1 MPCSISSD
9 LECFHSET
17 AKCLNVCL
25 MCIYPPKG
33 GGGWVFPKTDLEF
46 LVFSRPQPALTMG
59 EEPNHAWP
67 LTEVAKDG
75 TFGSSSL
82 RTQTEGSINLTFEL
96 TPDQP
101 LAIARKVR
109 VQSFHVGCVV

>member
-1 MPCSISSD
+1 MAW
-9 LECFHSET
+9 LERE
-17 AKCLNVCL
+17 
-25 MCIYPPKG
+25 
-33 GGGWVFPKTDLEF
+33 
-46 LVFSRPQPALTMG
+46 G

-67 LTEVAKDG
+67 LTKVAKDG

-109 VQSFHVGCVV
+109 VQSYHVGCVVRVVSALFEFFKIDWPQDFLTFTFPGDRFVRTYS

>member
-46 LVFSRPQPALTMG
+46 LVFSRPTR
-59 EEPNHAWP
+59 PNN
-67 LTEVAKDG
+67 G
-75 TFGSSSL
+75 G
-82 RTQTEGSINLTFEL
+82 RT
-96 TPDQP
+96 
-101 LAIARKVR
+101 
-109 VQSFHVGCVV
+109 